1 MPEIKHTFQGGKM
14 NKDLDERLVPN
25 GQYRDAMNI
34 QVRTTDGQVGSNG
47 ENVGLGDAGTVQ
59 NIMGTGQIGSSIQPG
74 SSDSMHAVAS
84 IAYEK
89 NDVAYFFFACNT
101 DIPDSSSDITSQTI
115 YYDNIVEQHIN
126 GTTTPVVVDR
136 FAVTSTYANAGSPTF
151 NTNGVSFDVTDGTL
165 YRVGMVVTAL
175 DSNDSNL
182 IPGAIINSISGNTIT
197 LLSQTDPVTWTFN
210 NCVALIFEIPEEDRL
225 LKFKKDNNITGVNVI
240 DDLLFWTDNLCEPK
254 KINITRC
261 KAGTTNFNTHTKLM
275 VEDPLS
281 LNAELVEVSDLEF
294 AGINTDLKE
303 EHITVIRKAPKTAP
317 TLHMDA
323 RSESSTEAE
332 ITTTDLSEVVNGD
345 IITINNDNLSATLFR
360 AGDIIKLTE
369 NIEEE
374 GVTPG
379 IIKVTFIS
387 YIADDLTE
395 TLTPTNVI
403 KVEVISVNEEVGVD
417 SLTWSTTVELTKPLF
432 ELKFARFGYRY
443 KYEDGEYSSFS
454 PFSELAFLPAPYD
467 YEVKKGY
474 NLGMVNTVRE
484 LVIKDFI
491 PWIGNRPHDV
501 SAVEILYKTTDSPN
515 VYTVKTI
522 EREKDAEWE
531 LYTFNGETGQLKIT
545 SEMIHQVLPSNQ
557 ILRSWDNVPR
567 YAQAQEISANRLI
580 YGNYIQGYN
589 LKTSPGLIQ
598 SISSDDT
605 ATLFTPQKSVKSI
618 RNYKFGLVFGDKY
631 GRETPV
637 ISTGYSIENTIDGV
651 FDTLTGDILVEKQLA
666 KFANR
671 FTLKQDWS
679 KPSTMEDGAP
689 ETWMDYVKYYVKET
703 TNEYYNL
710 VLDRWYNAEDGNIW
724 LSFPSADRNKLDE
737 ETYLILKNGHG
748 NQTPVEEAAR
758 YKVIAIDNEAP
769 DFIKI
774 TRKLMG
780 MVQLEEA
787 DVFTTANPDNNAQA
801 PQTLTQGNK
810 ISISGANW
818 NNFLGNYNNKGELKM
833 RVVGRTM
840 NITGTDAVIV
850 NEIRSNRWVTVT
862 HFVQDSSASPVSGEV
877 YWDELIGTDADMFAQ
892 FTAANLTLAD
902 NTNDLTY
909 FLEFKQEIVENKPEF
924 DGRFFVLIERDL
936 IVQENIMKQVAT
948 QQNLEVE
955 KSYLVSYIDTTLVN
969 PAMFGGFMNYKW
981 GENSNEGLAFLSNAS
996 SDTEKQD
1003 RLNSFGMGMS
1013 PAPDVEANN
1022 PLNTY
1027 ATPLKIHN
1035 TTSQGAADY
1044 WDNLNNVYFESQ
1056 LNAGVKVTKIFLDGA
1071 RAAKFKISDPN
1082 QVGNDYTIND
1092 GDIDGGRRIFG
1103 YKPTALDQGGAT
1115 SGLGRMIFSR
1125 QDRHTATPVAYRSLE
1140 DAVNDSNPYGVGFQ
1154 AHFNTP
1160 GTIFRFAADTS
1171 NNGQPHLYK
1180 TVNLNPQNQLA
1191 DFAAQ
1196 EGNNNNA
1203 FVKNHSALSDDNIQ
1217 NDSVP
1222 GMSDDQTYWGA
1233 ANDPTPGGSNW
1244 TGYGGVGPSVVI
1256 NDAPW
1261 TSAAGVAWGIGAFL
1275 SSNQVTTPSSNYVD
1289 SVGILQDGSGNPL
1302 VNSSVASA
1310 KRSYV
1315 RFEFRR
1321 LDENGDLTTE
1331 GIDVSSFD
1339 PRGLVQHDGVGQ
1351 FEIQVINFSAD
1362 TEGEDTTTNGAV
1374 WETEPKEDVNLDLYY
1389 EATQG
1394 LPMVLTQDN
1403 WSAYAPFNCNIKV
1416 KSEADDGTL
1425 SLVDLTLPTS
1435 TIDFGA
1441 DGALGGGDD
1450 TTILTPTLEN
1460 FKLNN
1465 AVFTNTGMSVRITH
1479 NVIGSSVDVANTAIL
1494 VGQYITFIHN
1504 DGLETTTKVLGFTD
1518 SSGNVSAS
1526 ATGYYSIDTE
1536 VWKYAVKLSWFNCYS
1551 FGNAVESD
1559 RIRDDFN
1566 APQIDN
1572 GVKVSTTISGYKQET
1587 KGSGMIYSG
1596 IYNSTSGVN
1605 DLNEFNMSEK
1615 ITKDLNPSYGSI
1627 QALKTRDRDV
1637 VVFTEDKTLKVLSN
1651 KDAVFNADGNPQLVA
1666 TNRVLGEAIPFVGEY
1681 GISKDPDSLAV
1692 DNYRMYFTDKQRGAV
1707 LRLSMDGLT
1716 PISNVGMKS
1725 WFRKNLKTAPS
1736 ILGTFDK
1743 VSGEYNVTLGYNP
1756 SIANDLTQF
1765 TQAEQTNIANR
1776 TVSFNEGGK
1785 GWVSFKSFIPQAG
1798 ESVGGKYL
1806 TTNADGI
1813 YQHNV
1818 EILDANLEDTNRNK
1832 FYGAQTSAE
1841 STLTVLFN
1849 DIPGTVK
1856 SFKTL
1861 NYEGTQSKVDQFT
1874 TVNTTDAANNPLSN
1888 LSDGEFYNLSAK
1900 HGWYVESFETD
1911 QFNQITNPGQGA
1923 HVPEFINK
1931 ENKWFNKITG
1941 TLQPENEMP
1950 SNMDTSEFTVQG
1962 IGIPTASTTPVQTD
1976 FTLTVQNDPDN

>member
-1 MPEIKHTFQGGKM
+1 MPEIKNNFTGGKM

-74 SSDSMHAVAS
+74 SSDSMHAIAS

-101 DIPDSSSDITSQTI
+101 EIPNTQASITSQTI

-136 FAVTSTYANAGSPTF
+136 FAVTSTYANAGSPTLSG
-151 NTNGVSFDVTDGTL
+151 GVSFDVTDGTL
-165 YRVGMVVTAL
+165 YRVGMTVRAL
-175 DSNDSNL
+175 DANNNDL
-182 IPGAIINSISGNTIT
+182 LTGAKIKSISGNTIT
-197 LLSQTDPVTWTFN
+197 LFSQGDDTADDNTFN
-210 NCVALIFEIPEEDRL
+210 GCVALIFEIPEEDRL

-240 DDLLFWTDNLCEPK
+240 DDLLFWTDSLCEPK

-261 KAGTTNFNTHTKLM
+261 KAGTTNFNTHTKLR

-323 RSESSTEAE
+323 RSESSTEAD
-332 ITTTDLSEVVNGD
+332 ITTGDLSEVVNGD
-345 IITINNDNLSATLFR
+345 IITITDGFLSDTLFR

-369 NIEEE
+369 NIDEE

-387 YIADDLTE
+387 YIANDLTE
-395 TLTPTNVI
+395 TLTPTGVI
-403 KVEVISVNEEVGVD
+403 KVEVISVNEEVGID
-417 SLTWSTTVELTKPLF
+417 SLEWKTTVELTKPLF

-491 PWIGNRPHDV
+491 PWIDNRPHDV

-531 LYTFNGETGQLKIT
+531 LYTFNGTTAIGETGQLKIT

-589 LKTSPGLIQ
+589 LKNSPGLIQ

-605 ATLFTPQKSVKSI
+605 ATLSTPKKSVKSI
-618 RNYKFGLVFGDKY
+618 RNYKFGLVFGDEY

-637 ISTGYSIENTIDGV
+637 ISTGYSIEKDGV
-651 FDTLTGDILVEKQLA
+651 FDTLTGDMLVEKQLA

-679 KPSTMEDGAP
+679 KPGDMLPAGEESGPDL
-689 ETWMDYVKYYVKET
+689 TWMDYVKYYVKET

-774 TRKLMG
+774 TRKHMG
-780 MVQLEEA
+780 LVKLDA
-787 DVFTTANPDNNAQA
+787 DDIFTTDNPTINTDA
-801 PQTLTQGNK
+801 PLVLTQGSNLE
-810 ISISGANW
+810 IGGSNW
-818 NNFLGNYNNKGELKM
+818 NNFLGNYNNKGELKI
-833 RVVGRTM
+833 RVVGRDMSGETI
-840 NITGTDAVIV
+840 NS
-850 NEIRSNRWVTVT
+850 EIRSDRWVTVT
-862 HFVQDSSASPVSGEV
+862 HFVQNEDDNGLIAGRV
-877 YWDELIGTDADMFAQ
+877 YWDELFGSDGNMATQFSNASITLVGTMQ
-892 FTAANLTLAD
+892 YL
-902 NTNDLTY
+902 
-909 FLEFKQEIVENKPEF
+909 LEFKQEIVENKPEF
-924 DGRFFVLIERDL
+924 DGRFFALIERDL
-936 IVQENIMKQVAT
+936 IVQENIMKQAAV
-948 QQNLEVE
+948 QENLEVI

-969 PAMFGGFMNYKW
+969 PAVTGDFMDYKW
-981 GENSNEGLAFLSNAS
+981 GDNFNIASAFTDPANNLDSTLY
-996 SDTEKQD
+996 DIETEKQN
-1003 RLNSFGMGMS
+1003 RLNSFGMGYIS
-1013 PAPDVEANN
+1013 ASAQDVAYGDSII
-1022 PLNTY
+1022 Y
-1027 ATPLKIHN
+1027 AT
-1035 TTSQGAADY
+1035 TAEGAKDY
-1044 WDNLNNVYFESQ
+1044 WNEIESHYNEINN
-1056 LNAGVKVTKIFLDGA
+1056 NAEITKIFLDGA

-1082 QVGNDYTIND
+1082 QVGDNYVVND
-1092 GDIDGGRRIFG
+1092 GDVDFGRRIYG
-1103 YKPTALDQGGAT
+1103 YKPTALDAGGAT
-1115 SGLGRMIFSR
+1115 NGLGRMIFSR
-1125 QDRHTATPVAYRSLE
+1125 QDRTGGTVAYNSLE
-1140 DAVNDSNPYGVGFQ
+1140 DATDDPGSGFQ
-1154 AHFNTP
+1154 GFFNQP

-1171 NNGQPHLYK
+1171 NNGKPHLYK
-1180 TVNLNPQNQLA
+1180 TVNLNPETQLA

-1196 EGNNNNA
+1196 EGNNNDS
-1203 FVKNHSALSDDNIQ
+1203 FVKNHKAGAAYMTNFSTANFP
-1217 NDSVP
+1217 DSN
-1222 GMSDDQTYWGA
+1222 GYWGSGTV
-1233 ANDPTPGGSNW
+1233 DGI
-1244 TGYGGVGPSVVI
+1244 GPFVFVD
-1256 NDAPW
+1256 DAPW
-1261 TSAAGVAWGIGAFL
+1261 TTDGGPGNTSYNPQGQLAWAI
-1275 SSNQVTTPSSNYVD
+1275 SQYETVD
-1289 SVGILQDGSGNPL
+1289 GGGILSEDIL
-1302 VNSSVASA
+1302 VSSSLLSA
-1310 KRSYV
+1310 KRSYI

-1321 LDENGDLTTE
+1321 LDENGELTTE
-1331 GIDVSSFD
+1331 GIIPGDFD
-1339 PRGLVQHDGVGQ
+1339 PRGLVQHDGKDQ
-1351 FEIQVINFSAD
+1351 FEIQIMNFVPTIGD
-1362 TEGEDTTTNGAV
+1362 EDTTTNGAV
-1374 WETEPKEDVNLDLYY
+1374 WETEPKEDVGLDLYY

-1394 LPMVLTQDN
+1394 LPMVLKQSN

-1425 SLVDLTLPTS
+1425 SLVDLTVPDVT
-1435 TIDFGA
+1435 TTTDFGD
-1441 DGALGGGDD
+1441 DGVEGGDD
-1450 TTILTPTLEN
+1450 DTTVTISTPTLEN
-1460 FKLNN
+1460 FKLSNV
-1465 AVFTNTGMSVRITH
+1465 VFTNNGMSVQITH
-1479 NVIGSSVDVANTAIL
+1479 NVIGSSADVANTAIL

-1518 SSGNVSAS
+1518 LSGDVSAS

-1637 VVFTEDKTLKVLSN
+1637 VVFTEDKTLKVLYN

-1707 LRLSMDGLT
+1707 LRLSRDGLT

-1832 FYGAQTSAE
+1832 FYGAQTSAQ

-1874 TVNTTDAANNPLSN
+1874 TVSTTDAANNPLSN

-1950 SNMDTSEFTVQG
+1950 NNMDTSEFTVQG
-1962 IGIPTASTTPVQTD
+1962 IGIPTASTAPVQTD